1 MTVHA
6 TGLPAELGQAPLR
19 TVRARDVSAY
29 AHPRTQ
35 LARLAQRGVLH
46 RLADGFYVAVP
57 QDRVGEP
64 WLPTLEGA
72 AAGIAAAEFGE
83 RGYALMGL
91 SAARLHR
98 VLPRALAAA
107 YVAAPRRRQEM
118 RVTDREATI
127 RFLPRDLNLLH
138 AELLRTDLG
147 ECLVTT
153 PEQTVLDLAHLR
165 RDPAVED
172 DVRSTIRAL
181 LPRCDDGNL
190 EEIAATQRL
199 GRALTR
205 VRRLESGA

>member
-1 MTVHA
+1 MTLRA

-19 TVRARDVSAY
+19 TVRARDVAAY
-29 AHPRTQ
+29 AHPRPQ
-35 LARLAQRGVLH
+35 LARLEQRGVLH

-83 RGYALMGL
+83 RQYALMGL
-91 SAARLHR
+91 SAARQHR

-107 YVAAPRRRQEM
+107 YVAAPRRRQEI
-118 RVTDREATI
+118 RLADRDAVI
-127 RFLPRDLNLLH
+127 RFLPRDLNLVRV
-138 AELLRTDLG
+138 ELLRTDLG

-165 RDPAVED
+165 RDPADED
-172 DVRSTIRAL
+172 DARAAIRAL
-181 LPRCDDGNL
+181 LPRCDDDNL
-190 EEIAATQRL
+190 KEIAATQRL

-205 VRRLESGA
+205 VRHLESSA

>member
-1 MTVHA
+1 LRAV
-6 TGLPAELGQAPLR
+6 GLPVELAQAPLR
-19 TVRARDVSAY
+19 TVRARDVTAY

-35 LARLAQRGVLH
+35 LARLEQRGVLH

-83 RGYALMGL
+83 RQYALMGV

-98 VLPRALAAA
+98 VLPRAVAVA

-118 RVTDREATI
+118 RLTDRDATI
-127 RFLPRDLNLLH
+127 RFPPRDLNVVQV
-138 AELLRTDLG
+138 ELLRTDLG

-153 PEQTVLDLAHLR
+153 PEQTVLDLARVR
-165 RDPAVED
+165 RDPADED
-172 DVRSTIRAL
+172 DVRDAVRAL
-181 LPRCDDGNL
+181 LPRCDDAAL

-199 GRALTR
+199 GRALTL
-205 VRRLESGA
+205 VRRIARAA